1 MNLTTE
7 QQALVKRLEQS
18 RNNGTGLMLQDP
30 ASVGILHQLIVDLMN
45 PKTEIPKGATHYSE
59 TIMERIYLKESYK
72 YGWKC
77 YVFGDWMPYEA
88 EDNEEIKPL

>member
-30 ASVGILHQLIVDLMN
+30 ASVGILHQLIVDLLSS
-45 PKTEIPKGATHYSE
+45 K
-59 TIMERIYLKESYK
+59 
-72 YGWKC
+72 
-77 YVFGDWMPYEA
+77 
-88 EDNEEIKPL
+88 KPL